1 MTQEDGAKATVVV
14 VAAAMRHPI
23 QPLVTENG
31 VVRFRANAI
40 VRHLLDH
47 GGIDMNALARM
58 TFSDED
64 RAQFAQ
70 LIGYSLS
77 GYGSLGYVSDDAY
90 RAAEAMVDGTDE
102 RDARIDTLTVELT
115 ELRDSLR
122 EPMARL
128 FGVCAEDLGGE
139 E

>member
-1 MTQEDGAKATVVV
+1 
-14 VAAAMRHPI
+14 MRHPI

-77 GYGSLGYVSDDAY
+77 GYRSLGYVSDDAY

-102 RDARIDTLTVELT
+102 RDARIDTLTEELT

-128 FGVCAEDLGGE
+128 FGIHPDDLGSGE
-139 E
+139 